1 MIEPSIEPA
10 AQCPPPPFDPD
21 IELIDHLEGNRRERA
36 AYRAAAA
43 RLTETVAEQAGRNG
57 HP

>member
-10 AQCPPPPFDPD
+10 AQCPD